1 MKLKIEKLIY
11 GGYGL
16 ARTDEK
22 TVFVTGGVPGEEVK
36 VQITEEKKSYS
47 IAEISA
53 IIEPS
58 EYRVEPVC
66 EYFGKCGGCQWQHID
81 YGYQIKSKEAILKES
96 LEKIAGI
103 TDLQIEPIVASPNQ
117 YKYRVRATIHVDTVK
132 GKHVIGFKEEKSHVL
147 VPIDH
152 CEICSPVISQLVK
165 KISKFLVKY
174 QSKTLPID
182 MIYILDSQSIPALS
196 LSPKKDSSHDEV
208 IKLYYYLKERI
219 QGVNISVDNSDE
231 NTANL
236 EVSRLEF
243 ITSASVFAQANPQ
256 INELLIKTLI
266 DWADLNKDHNV
277 LDLYCGY
284 GNFSLHLAKKAKFV
298 LSIDNNKKAIK
309 YAIKNAKKNHIRN
322 CHFEDWN
329 VGKYLQRHKPTE
341 KQELIVL
348 DPPRNGAKEII
359 KSIIE
364 ISPNKILYVSCNP
377 TTLARD
383 LKELTSAGYKLRKVQ
398 PFDMFAQTFHI
409 ESLSLL
415 QKELE

>member
-11 GGYGL
+11 SGYGL
-16 ARTDEK
+16 ARTQDK
-22 TVFVTGGVPGEEVK
+22 VVFVNGGVPGDEIEAK
-36 VQITEEKKSYS
+36 ITEEKKSYNY
-47 IAEISA
+47 AEITEIA
-53 IIEPS
+53 KPS
-58 EYRVEPVC
+58 KYRVEPDC
-66 EYFGKCGGCQWQHID
+66 EYFGKCGGCQWQHVD
-81 YGYQIKSKEAILKES
+81 YGYQLKSKEAILKES

-103 TDLQIEPIVASPNQ
+103 TDLQIEPIVASPN
-117 YKYRVRATIHVDTVK
+117 KYNYRARATIHAGTVK
-132 GKHVIGFKEEKSHVL
+132 GKHIIGFKEEKSHEL

-152 CEICSPVISQLVK
+152 CEICSPVISQLIK
-165 KISKFLVKY
+165 KISKFLAKY
-174 QSKTLPID
+174 QSKSLPID
-182 MIYILDSQSIPALS
+182 MMYILDSADIPALS
-196 LSPKKDSSHDEV
+196 LSPKKNSSEDEV

-219 QGVNISVDNSDE
+219 QGVDISVDNIDE

-236 EVSRLEF
+236 EVSRLEY
-243 ITSASVFAQANPQ
+243 ITSASVFSQANPQ

-284 GNFSLHLAKKAKFV
+284 GNFSLPLAKKAKFV

-329 VGKYLQRHKPTE
+329 VNKYLKRHKPTE
-341 KQELIVL
+341 KQELVVL

-359 KSIIE
+359 KSIID

-383 LKELTSAGYKLRKVQ
+383 LKELTGAGYKLKKVQ
-398 PFDMFAQTFHI
+398 PFDMFPQSFHV

-415 QKELE
+415 QK